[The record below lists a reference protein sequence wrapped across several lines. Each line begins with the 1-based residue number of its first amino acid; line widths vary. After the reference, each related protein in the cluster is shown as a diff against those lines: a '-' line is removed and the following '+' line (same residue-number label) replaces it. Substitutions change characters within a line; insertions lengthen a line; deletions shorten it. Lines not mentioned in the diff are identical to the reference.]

1 MKKTNVTKAL
11 SLILCTVLIAAMAL
25 FTMGCSDNAS
35 KTTTEAPQTTVAE
48 TTAEVTTQ
56 APTEAETTAEV
67 VLATVLGE
75 GQNVF
80 AFTVVDGESQETVF
94 EIHTDK
100 TVVGE
105 ALLELELIA
114 GDMGDY
120 GLYVK
125 VVNGI
130 TADWDVDGTY
140 WAFYIDGEYAMTG
153 VDVTEIVAGSSYAFK
168 VEKG

>member
-25 FTMGCSDNAS
+25 FTMGCSDNAD
-35 KTTTEAPQTTVAE
+35 KTTEAPKT
-48 TTAEVTTQ
+48 EVTTE
-56 APTEAETTAEV
+56 APSQEETTEAAGT
-67 VLATVLGE
+67 ATVLGE
-75 GQNVF
+75 GQTVF
-80 AFTVVDGESQETVF
+80 AFTVVDGEGQETVF

-100 TVVGE
+100 AMVGE
-105 ALLELELIA
+105 ALMELELIA

>member
-1 MKKTNVTKAL
+1 MKKTNVTNTL

-35 KTTTEAPQTTVAE
+35 KTT
-48 TTAEVTTQ
+48 Q
-56 APTEAETTAEV
+56 APTEAEATAEA

-80 AFTVVDGESQETVF
+80 AFTVVDGEGQETVF

-140 WAFYIDGEYAMTG
+140 WAFYINGEYGMTG
-153 VDVTEIVAGSSYAFK
+153 VDTTEIVAGNSYTFK

>member
-25 FTMGCSDNAS
+25 FTMGCSDNAG
-35 KTTTEAPQTTVAE
+35 KTTTEAPQTTVVE
-48 TTAEVTTQ
+48 
-56 APTEAETTAEV
+56 
-67 VLATVLGE
+67 ATVLGE
-75 GQNVF
+75 GQTVF
-80 AFTVVDGESQETVF
+80 AFTVVDGEGQETVF

-100 TVVGE
+100 AMVGE
-105 ALLELELIA
+105 ALMELELIA